1 MSDLKTITLII
12 PVYNES
18 ASLPEFL
25 RELSLKTVT
34 LPYHFNY
41 LVIDD
46 GSTDGVDV
54 FLQTAVQQYPQL
66 TVLSFSRNF
75 GKEAAI
81 TAGLDHCQGDACI
94 IMDADFQHPFAMLD
108 VFLQEWQNGYEVVY
122 GIQTDRQHES
132 WLRRAAGKLFYKVL
146 GKFSEVNLPANAG
159 DFRLMD
165 RKVVDA
171 MKGLREK
178 NRYMKGLYAWVGF
191 KALGVPFIAEK
202 RFSGESSW
210 NYRKLLKL
218 ALTGIFSFTSFPL
231 RVWALIGFFIAG
243 VFFILTLYILIKTL
257 IFGDDMPGYASI
269 MTAIGL
275 LSGIQLISIGIVG
288 EYIAMIFNE
297 TKNRPTY
304 IIRDILKF
312 PDKK

>member
-1 MSDLKTITLII
+1 MTELKTIAIII
-12 PVYNES
+12 PVYNEKD
-18 ASLPEFL
+18 SLPDFL
-25 RELSLKTVT
+25 RELTLKTAS

-41 LVIDD
+41 LVIND
-46 GSTDGVDV
+46 GSTDGVGE
-54 FLQTAVQQYPQL
+54 FLQTAVHQYPQL

-81 TAGLDHCQGDACI
+81 TAGLDYCQGDACI
-94 IMDADFQHPFAMLD
+94 IIDADFQHPFALLD
-108 VFLQEWQNGYEVVY
+108 IFLTEWQNGYDIVY
-122 GIQTDRQHES
+122 GSQTLRKHES
-132 WLRRAAGKLFYKVL
+132 YLRRILGKLFYKL
-146 GKFSEVNLPANAG
+146 IGQFSEVQLPANAG

-165 RKVVDA
+165 RKVIDA
-171 MKGLREK
+171 MKHLKEK
-178 NRYMKGLYAWVGF
+178 NRYMKGLYCWVGF
-191 KALGVPFIAEK
+191 KALSVPFVAEE

-210 NYRKLLKL
+210 SYRKLLKL

-231 RVWALIGFFIAG
+231 RICAYIGFSLAG
-243 VFFILTLYILIKTL
+243 IFLILTLYILIKTL

-304 IIRDILKF
+304 IVRDIIRS
-312 PDKK
+312 DR